1 MGSKYY
7 LLSLLEKD
15 SVEGTPLNLEGETF
29 TDVGKVLRWQ
39 LQGGFDPKTYVK
51 ATRTG
56 RDTFTCI
63 KTNKTYK
70 ACIGAYTEKAFNRFL
85 NSWEQA

>member
-1 MGSKYY
+1 MRSKYH
-7 LLSLLEKD
+7 LLSLTKED
-15 SVEGTPLNLEGETF
+15 SVEGTPLNIKEKTL
-29 TDVGKVLRWQ
+29 TDIDIALRWQ
-39 LQGGFDPKTYVK
+39 LQAGFDPQTYVK

-63 KTNKTYK
+63 KTGKTYK
-70 ACIGAYTEKAFNRFL
+70 ACKGAYTEDAFNRFL